1 MLDFLSDAHWI
12 EQSIFIFSILIFASI
27 LTWFLRWALRV
38 FIDKNSKLLKVE
50 PTNYRFLK
58 HAVSL
63 IIYGAALTIIF
74 YQIPSL
80 KSLATGLFAGAGIF
94 AAVIAFAS
102 QAAFSNIISGIFIV
116 VFKPFRVEDIIE
128 FDSVLVGEV
137 KDITL
142 RHTVIVDFENKHI
155 IIPNSQISSKTIINF
170 SIDDP
175 KLSKHLYFR
184 ISLDSDV
191 DKAIEIIRDQILSNP
206 KSLPEEEIK
215 KITNG
220 EGLRVKV
227 TDIGEYYINIRA
239 WVWAANAVDAW
250 NVCWDANIEVLKRF
264 KEAGIE
270 TPVPY
275 RKIVSGDKPRF
286 PDSD

>member
-1 MLDFLSDAHWI
+1 MFDFLNDAHWI

-27 LTWFLRWALRV
+27 LTWFLRWTLRV
-38 FIDKNSKLLKVE
+38 FIDRNSKLLKVE

-63 IIYGAALTIIF
+63 IIYGAAFTVII

-94 AAVIAFAS
+94 AAVVAFAS
-102 QAAFSNIISGIFIV
+102 QAAFANIISGIFIV

-128 FDSVLVGEV
+128 FDNNLVGEV

-175 KLSKHLYFR
+175 KIAKHLYLR
-184 ISLDSDV
+184 ISLNSDI
-191 DKAIEIIRDQILSNP
+191 DKAFEIIKDQILSHP
-206 KSLPEEEIK
+206 RSLPEEEIK
-215 KITNG
+215 KINNG
-220 EGLRVKV
+220 EGLRIKV
-227 TDIGEYYINIRA
+227 TEIGEYYINIRT
-239 WVWAANAVDAW
+239 WVWAATAADAW
-250 NVCWDANIEVLKRF
+250 NVCWDANKEILKKF

-275 RKIVSGDKPRF
+275 RKIIN
-286 PDSD
+286 